1 MFLDDEEFDSG
12 DALVVKVE
20 EEELPVEREIFSA
33 RKS

>member
-20 EEELPVEREIFSA
+20 EEELPIERELLSV
-33 RKS
+33 RK